1 MFSCGDLMLS
11 IVTDPDILLCNS
23 KKYPRD
29 TTMWFLI
36 IIILWWLWCIICIY
50 IYMWFDISYYHCTVP
65 CWSMLSATIR
75 LLSDYYQITIRLL
88 SPSCDLEP
96 IDSCDQCRTSFSAA
110 TFTATCALIPILK
123 LSLSGSLAT
132 KSMKPV
138 CFLQGDRRSVWIGLD
153 HENHAASISSFKNCW
168 VSKKWS
174 LFFLCLVFQ
183 DAPSQCAWQ
192 GL

>member
-1 MFSCGDLMLS
+1 MLIHVVS
-11 IVTDPDILLCNS
+11 
-23 KKYPRD
+23 
-29 TTMWFLI
+29 
-36 IIILWWLWCIICIY
+36 
-50 IYMWFDISYYHCTVP
+50 
-65 CWSMLSATIR
+65 
-75 LLSDYYQITIRLL
+75 YYQIIIRLL

-138 CFLQGDRRSVWIGLD
+138 CFLQGDCRSVWISLD

-168 VSKKWS
+168 VSKKQS
-174 LFFLCLVFQ
+174 LSPCV
-183 DAPSQCAWQ
+183 
-192 GL
+192 

>member
-50 IYMWFDISYYHCTVP
+50 IYVIRYIILSLYCTMLIHVVSYYQI
-65 CWSMLSATIR
+65 TIR

-88 SPSCDLEP
+88 SDYYRHRV
-96 IDSCDQCRTSFSAA
+96 IW
-110 TFTATCALIPILK
+110 
-123 LSLSGSLAT
+123 SLSIHATSVARPFPLQPSPPPARWFLSWSLVYQDPWLRNLWNQ
-132 KSMKPV
+132 SV
-138 CFLQGDRRSVWIGLD
+138 SSRVIVDQFGSVWIMKIMPRPSPLSKIAGCPKSD
-153 HENHAASISSFKNCW
+153 H
-168 VSKKWS
+168 
-174 LFFLCLVFQ
+174 FFSCV
-183 DAPSQCAWQ
+183 
-192 GL
+192 

>member
-50 IYMWFDISYYHCTVP
+50 ICDSIYHTIIVLYHVDP
-65 CWSMLSATIR
+65 CCQ

-88 SPSCDLEP
+88 SDYYRHRV
-96 IDSCDQCRTSFSAA
+96 IW
-110 TFTATCALIPILK
+110 
-123 LSLSGSLAT
+123 SLSIHATSVARPFPLQPSPPPARWFLSWSLVYQDPWLRNLWNQ
-132 KSMKPV
+132 SV
-138 CFLQGDRRSVWIGLD
+138 SSRVIVDQFGSVWIMKIMPRPSPLSKIAGCPKSD
-153 HENHAASISSFKNCW
+153 H
-168 VSKKWS
+168 
-174 LFFLCLVFQ
+174 FFSCV
-183 DAPSQCAWQ
+183 
-192 GL
+192 

>member
-75 LLSDYYQITIRLL
+75 LLSDYYRHRVIW
-88 SPSCDLEP
+88 
-96 IDSCDQCRTSFSAA
+96 
-110 TFTATCALIPILK
+110 
-123 LSLSGSLAT
+123 SLSIHATSVARPFPLQPSPPPARWFLSWSLVYQDPWLRNLWNQ
-132 KSMKPV
+132 SV
-138 CFLQGDRRSVWIGLD
+138 SSRVIVDQFGSVWIMKIMPRPSPLSKIAGCPKSD
-153 HENHAASISSFKNCW
+153 H
-168 VSKKWS
+168 
-174 LFFLCLVFQ
+174 FFSCV
-183 DAPSQCAWQ
+183 
-192 GL
+192 